1 MTTSN
6 ASQPFRLTG
15 WHVLA
20 AVVAFFGVIIAVDGL
35 FIAAAYRTFP
45 GQVSVTPYEDGL
57 AYNQRMAQQRAQTAL
72 GWRVAVSLEAGGLTI
87 QVADK
92 AAAPVAGLALSGAL
106 SRPATDAG
114 RLPLIFTELA
124 PGRYEA
130 QVAPGPGAWDLML
143 TGRAKDGA
151 VLEAERRLTWP

>member
-20 AVVAFFGVIIAVDGL
+20 AVAAFFGVIITVDGL

-72 GWRVAVSLEAGGLTI
+72 GWRVAVSVEAGGLAVEMT
-87 QVADK
+87 DK
-92 AAAPVAGLALSGAL
+92 AATPVTGLALSGVL
-106 SRPATDAG
+106 SRPATEAG
-114 RLPLIFTELA
+114 RLPLTFAEVA
-124 PGRYEA
+124 PGRYETR
-130 QVAPGPGAWDLML
+130 VTPAPGGWDFMV
-143 TGRAKDGA
+143 TARAKDGA
-151 VLEAERRLTWP
+151 VVEAERRLTWP